1 MNFYQQQV
9 QVLTQRLYP
18 KVYLVKHVINS
29 KKFIDSNYSSDIS
42 LDDMAAAAFMS
53 KFHFVR
59 LFKKYYGKTPYQ
71 YLTEVRIIK
80 AKALLKAGHSVSET
94 CYQLG
99 FNSLSSFSILF
110 KKMGGLS
117 PSDFATKAI
126 SNK

>member
-1 MNFYQQQV
+1 MNFYHQQV
-9 QVLTQRLYP
+9 QLLTQTLYP
-18 KVYLVKHVINS
+18 KRYLVNQVIAA
-29 KKFIDSNYSSDIS
+29 KKFIDNNYANEIT
-42 LDDMAAAAFMS
+42 LDDIAGAAFIS

-80 AKALLKAGHSVSET
+80 AKELLKGGHSVSET

-110 KKMGGLS
+110 KKMGGS
-117 PSDFATKAI
+117 TPSDFATKAI
-126 SNK
+126 FNK